1 MKPVPALACYDRP
14 MSAPEFPTLRRVLI
28 VGFSL
33 LLAGCTLIP
42 PGTLRDA
49 DHPLA
54 GRLWDVA
61 AQTFIDETE
70 LLRRLAATEALLLGE
85 THDNSEHHRLQARIL
100 QARLDAGARPALL
113 MEQFDNDQQAAID
126 AARKASKDLAPLMR
140 GWDWALYQPLVAL
153 ANSARIPLQ
162 AANLPRS
169 ATRPVVRKGY
179 ATLAAGEAQRL
190 ALETVWDEARQ
201 TYMAGLIEASHC
213 GQATPQLR
221 DGLVRAQ
228 RLRDATLAD
237 AALGQLDAGVI
248 FILGRGHARHDVGVP
263 LYLAARRPATRVL
276 SVGFVEVGAGRT
288 APTQY
293 ETERVGNIAAYD
305 ILWFTPRAERP
316 DPCLA
321 FGK

>member
-1 MKPVPALACYDRP
+1 MDSNHLGTLPRLFLSTLAL
-14 MSAPEFPTLRRVLI
+14 V
-28 VGFSL
+28 
-33 LLAGCTLIP
+33 LLASCAQIR
-42 PGTLRDA
+42 PGSLHDS

-61 AQTFIDETE
+61 AQRFIDEAE
-70 LLRRLAATEALLLGE
+70 FLRRAAQSEALLLGE
-85 THDNSEHHRLQARIL
+85 THDNPEHHRLQVSIL
-100 QARLDAGARPALL
+100 QARLAAGARPALL
-113 MEQFDNDQQAAID
+113 MEQFDIDQQAAID
-126 AARKASKDLAPLMR
+126 EARKSGKDLASLMR
-140 GWDWALYQPLVAL
+140 GWDWTLYQPLVAL
-153 ANSARIPLQ
+153 AGSARIPLR

-169 ATRPVVRKGY
+169 ATRPVVREGY

-201 TYMAGLIEASHC
+201 KYMSGLIEATHC
-213 GQATPQLR
+213 GQVSPQLR

-237 AALGQLDAGVI
+237 AALTRLDEGVV
-248 FILGRGHARHDVGVP
+248 FILGRGHARRDVGVP
-263 LYLAARRPATRVL
+263 LYLTARRPGTRIL
-276 SVGFVEVGAGRT
+276 SLGLVEVGAGKT

-293 ETERVGNIAAYD
+293 ESERVGGVAPYD
-305 ILWFTPRAERP
+305 IIWFTPRAERP

>member
-14 MSAPEFPTLRRVLI
+14 MSFLEFHPLRRVLI
-28 VGFSL
+28 VGLAL

-42 PGTLRDA
+42 PGTLRDT

-61 AQTFIDETE
+61 AQRFIDEAE
-70 LLRRLAATEALLLGE
+70 FLRRAAPAEVLLLGE
-85 THDNSEHHRLQARIL
+85 THDNPEHHRLQVRIL
-100 QARLDAGARPALL
+100 QARLAAGARPALL
-113 MEQFDNDQQAAID
+113 MEQFDNDQQAALD
-126 AARKASKDLAPLMR
+126 EARKAGKDLAPLMR

-169 ATRPVVRKGY
+169 ATRPVVREGY

-190 ALETVWDEARQ
+190 ALETVWDEPRQ
-201 TYMAGLIEASHC
+201 KYMAGLIEASHC
-213 GQATPQLR
+213 GQVTPQLR

-237 AALGQLDAGVI
+237 AALGKIDNGVV
-248 FILGRGHARHDVGVP
+248 FILGRGHARRDVGVP
-263 LYLAARRPATRVL
+263 RYLAARRPATRVL

-293 ETERVGNIAAYD
+293 ETERVGGMGPYD
-305 ILWFTPRAERP
+305 LIWFTPRAERP